1 MAFSASMS
9 TESLYAGGATS
20 ALVAGCGPVVLVAG
34 CGPVVLVAGGA
45 PVIRDGTSGHDGV
58 TIVTIGDSL
67 LEVDLLLILIVL
79 PVAGCKVVLLFNR
92 QTPNR
97 HMTMMPAIAARLIM
111 SGNFTFSKNGVVND
125 GGISLSRLLLMNLVE
140 FIFTFSSSKCS
151 SSTSIRFCSTCISSG
166 LLELN
171 FTESQF
177 IFSERMLHVNGSLIF
192 A

>member
-1 MAFSASMS
+1 MAFSASMF

-20 ALVAGCGPVVLVAG
+20 ALVAGCDIWLPVAN
-34 CGPVVLVAGGA
+34 GA
-45 PVIRDGTSGHDGV
+45 PMIRDGTSGHDGV

-79 PVAGCKVVLLFNR
+79 PVAGCNVVFFFNR

-97 HMTMMPAIAARLIM
+97 HMKMMPATAARLMM
-111 SGNFTFSKNGVVND
+111 SGNFIFSKNGVEKD
-125 GGISLSRLLLMNLVE
+125 GRISSSRLLLMNVVE
-140 FIFTFSSSKCS
+140 FIFIFSSSKCS
-151 SSTSIRFCSTCISSG
+151 SSTSILFCSTCISSG

>member
-9 TESLYAGGATS
+9 TESLYAGGATL
-20 ALVAGCGPVVLVAG
+20 ALVAGGD
-34 CGPVVLVAGGA
+34 PVVLVAGGA

-58 TIVTIGDSL
+58 TIVTTGDSL
-67 LEVDLLLILIVL
+67 PEVDLLLILIVL
-79 PVAGCKVVLLFNR
+79 PVAGCKVVLLFIR

-125 GGISLSRLLLMNLVE
+125 GGISSSRSLLMNLVE
-140 FIFTFSSSKCS
+140 FIFIFSSSKCS

-171 FTESQF
+171 FTESKF